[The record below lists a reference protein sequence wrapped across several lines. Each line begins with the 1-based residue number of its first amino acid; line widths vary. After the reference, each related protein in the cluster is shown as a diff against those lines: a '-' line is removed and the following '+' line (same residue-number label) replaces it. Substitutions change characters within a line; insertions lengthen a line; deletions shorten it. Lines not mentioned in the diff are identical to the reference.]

1 MPVRAIRVMMPMAI
15 LLAALAA
22 YRLVFAWTSRP
33 EENRQLPRREPWRIV
48 GRHHEPRICTDEQL
62 AAVLQ
67 RVKPPRGPV
76 NTNTLVHALRLWGA
90 DAEFTDDAVL
100 SGRQML
106 DYLLDDRVFSE
117 LTGHQGPPIFF
128 RGPDGIDVRSYDDSP
143 HFRETSSYHDADLL
157 ATLAEVGTPL
167 DAKLQLR
174 GGEAQVAD
182 LLTGTMQRFYLDRQ
196 EYEWTI
202 IAMARYAHPIAPWR
216 NKYGE
221 RIDVTALVRELTD
234 KPPELGPCDGLHR
247 LEALV
252 VLYQVDELSPALPP
266 HVRHRMLRYMQ
277 QVSDR
282 LVQSQ
287 SVEGFWTRGWSE
299 AQSKAHSP
307 RSQVVASARDK
318 LLVTGHHLEWLAL
331 APAEVQPPRE
341 TIVRAGQWLARTLLE
356 LDEAALLKAY
366 GPYSHAA
373 RALCLWKGVEP
384 AEFAGRSTP
393 VVQTAIRNP
402 ETR

>member
-1 MPVRAIRVMMPMAI
+1 MPIRLIRWTMPAAI

-33 EENRQLPRREPWRIV
+33 AENLQLPRREPWRIV
-48 GRHHEPRICTDEQL
+48 GRQHEPRICTDEQL
-62 AAVLQ
+62 AAVLK

-90 DAEFTDDAVL
+90 DAEFDDEAVL
-100 SGRQML
+100 AGRQML
-106 DYLLDDRVFSE
+106 DYLLDDRVFSQ

-128 RGPDGIDVRSYDDSP
+128 RGADGIDVRSYDDSP

-174 GGEAQVAD
+174 GEEAHVAD
-182 LLTGTMQRFYLDRQ
+182 LMDGMMRRFYLDRQ
-196 EYEWTI
+196 EYEWTV
-202 IAMARYAHPIAPWR
+202 IALARYAHPIAPWR

-221 RIDVTALVRELTD
+221 RIDVEALVRELTD

-266 HVRHRMLRYMQ
+266 RVRQRMLRYMK

-282 LVQSQ
+282 LVQVQ
-287 SVEGFWTRGWSE
+287 SVEGFWTRGWSDV
-299 AQSKAHSP
+299 QSKVHSP
-307 RSQVVASARDK
+307 RSKVEASARDK

-341 TIVRAGQWLARTLLE
+341 TVVRAGQWLARTLLE
-356 LDEAALLKAY
+356 LDDASLLKAY

-384 AEFAGRSTP
+384 AEFVGRSQFAP
-393 VVQTAIRNP
+393 QSAIRNP
-402 ETR
+402 DSP